1 MMFNGGIVI
10 SFIRKIILLTLAFS
24 NPVLSETKDVHHIGL
39 TVADLSSSQRFF
51 TEYVGFHL
59 VGKDESYPSVFL
71 TNNKLM
77 ITLWQVSDQTSYV
90 SFDRKNNVGLHH
102 LAFGVESLDSLTKLY
117 TELKNDPLV
126 KVEFSPELLGSGPA
140 QHMMVYEPGG
150 NRIEFIFR
158 P

>member
-1 MMFNGGIVI
+1 MV
-10 SFIRKIILLTLAFS
+10 SFIRKVCLLALAFS

-59 VGKDESYPSVFL
+59 VGKDESYPSAFL
-71 TNNKLM
+71 TNNKIM
-77 ITLWQVSDQTSYV
+77 ITLWQVSEQTSYV

-126 KVEFSPELLGSGPA
+126 KVEFAPELLGRGPA

-158 P
+158 PQ